1 MAAGRYLLLHSPQVG
16 GKSLAQA
23 LGRVVYALQALGQE
37 VNPKV
42 LERFPFYLVEGAQ
55 EIPLPPRALWLSHV
69 LQRAFASWPDEGG
82 EVNRPLGEALRYALS
97 DLPWHA
103 LYTLARRY
111 GRVADRLSLEDGLIR
126 YASLLEEEVGMKENA
141 GQRSYL
147 DLSQRFRDVAGL
159 TGLLSAWVGYV
170 EGQVGRNTQEAKRA
184 VVKLLDNL
192 ERPGG
197 FLYVAA
203 YHLDSTQAQLYEANG
218 AFFYQEAK
226 RLLQEAGAKVQEA
239 EEGSGRFLTVSQ
251 DDLHRVYTHLAA
263 RYPGKAWEGFIYEVR
278 LSLASRFPQ
287 YIRMEK
293 EG

>member
-1 MAAGRYLLLHSPQVG
+1 
-16 GKSLAQA
+16 
-23 LGRVVYALQALGQE
+23 
-37 VNPKV
+37 
-42 LERFPFYLVEGAQ
+42 
-55 EIPLPPRALWLSHV
+55 
-69 LQRAFASWPDEGG
+69 
-82 EVNRPLGEALRYALS
+82 
-97 DLPWHA
+97 
-103 LYTLARRY
+103 
-111 GRVADRLSLEDGLIR
+111 
-126 YASLLEEEVGMKENA
+126 MKENT
-141 GQRSYL
+141 

-192 ERPGG
+192 ERPGD

-203 YHLDSTQAQLYEANG
+203 YHLDSTQARLYEAGG

-226 RLLQEAGAKVQEA
+226 RLLQEAGARAQEA
-239 EEGSGRFLTVSQ
+239 EEGSGRFLNVSQ
-251 DDLHRVYTHLAA
+251 DDLHRVYAHLAA

>member
-1 MAAGRYLLLHSPQVG
+1 M
-16 GKSLAQA
+16 
-23 LGRVVYALQALGQE
+23 
-37 VNPKV
+37 
-42 LERFPFYLVEGAQ
+42 
-55 EIPLPPRALWLSHV
+55 
-69 LQRAFASWPDEGG
+69 
-82 EVNRPLGEALRYALS
+82 
-97 DLPWHA
+97 
-103 LYTLARRY
+103 
-111 GRVADRLSLEDGLIR
+111 R
-126 YASLLEEEVGMKENA
+126 YASLLEKEVGMKENT
-141 GQRSYL
+141 

-170 EGQVGRNTQEAKRA
+170 EGQVGRNSQEAKRA

-192 ERPGG
+192 ERPGD

-203 YHLDSTQAQLYEANG
+203 YHLDSTQARLYEAGG

-226 RLLQEAGAKVQEA
+226 RLLQEAGARAQEA
-239 EEGSGRFLTVSQ
+239 EEGSGRFLNVSQ
-251 DDLHRVYTHLAA
+251 DDLHRVYAHLAA